1 MPELPEVDV
10 VAQGLNKTV
19 KNLTIKK
26 IQVFWSN
33 MINTDQ
39 TINNWIDTLI
49 GETIETVRRRGK
61 YILFELT
68 NWLLISH
75 LRMEGKYFYFTQG
88 EVDSG
93 MATKAKHTHVIFHFI
108 DGSQLHYHD
117 VRKFGRFECIEKQA
131 EKQFFEDKHL
141 GPEPLS
147 KTFTLENFS
156 DALRKSNQKIK
167 PYLLS
172 QKPVAGLGNIYVD
185 EALFQGKIHPSRLA
199 HRLTKT
205 ETAHLYEAIRDILR
219 RAVVAGGS
227 TIRTYKNT
235 LGETGTFQTQLQVY
249 GKQGEPC
256 PRCQTPI
263 NKIQLGQRG
272 THFCPQ
278 CQKE

>member
-10 VAQGLNKTV
+10 VAQGLNQTV
-19 KNLTIKK
+19 KHLTIKK
-26 IQVFWSN
+26 VQVFWPN

-39 TINNWIDTLI
+39 TINNWTDTLV
-49 GETIETVRRRGK
+49 GETIEAVRRRGK

-68 NWLLISH
+68 HWILISH
-75 LRMEGKYFYFTQG
+75 LRMEGKYLYFTQK

-93 MATKAKHTHVIFHFI
+93 LATKAKHTHVIFHFI
-108 DGSQLHYHD
+108 DDSQLHYHD
-117 VRKFGRFECIEKQA
+117 VRKFGHFECIEKKAEKHFFA
-131 EKQFFEDKHL
+131 EKQI

-147 KTFTLENFS
+147 ETFTLENFS
-156 DALRKSNQKIK
+156 DALKKSKQKIK

-185 EALFQGKIHPSRLA
+185 ESLFQAKIHPGRLA
-199 HRLTKT
+199 YCLTKI
-205 ETAHLYEAIRDILR
+205 ETAHLYEAIRDVLS
-219 RAVVAGGS
+219 RAVLAGGS

-249 GKQGEPC
+249 GRQGEPC
-256 PRCQTPI
+256 PRCHTPI
-263 NKIQLGQRG
+263 KKIQLGQRG